1 MNTSVIYYRTV
12 QSVIILSSSNHLT
25 IRIRTERHWSSFEP
39 QNKKLRLI
47 VEVEGKVF
55 ENCRTDYIKW
65 EIVWSPTELSSLEA
79 SVDRILS
86 VETPDENL
94 AESES
99 EAFSHVHP
107 AVTVGL
113 INSPGSHLGYID
125 FRRENRTVRATFS
138 DVKALSDFKDYL
150 LSAAHPKGEE
160 DQAA

>member
-12 QSVIILSSSNHLT
+12 QSVITLTSSNHMT

-55 ENCRTDYIKW
+55 ENGRTDYIKW
-65 EIVWSPTELSSLEA
+65 EIGWSPTDLSNLDA

-86 VETPDENL
+86 AETQGENV
-94 AESES
+94 AECESEIY
-99 EAFSHVHP
+99 SHVHP
-107 AVTVGL
+107 AVTMGL

-125 FRRENRTVRATFS
+125 FRRENRIVRATFS
-138 DVKALSDFKDYL
+138 DAKALTDFKEHL
-150 LSAAHPKGEE
+150 LSSAHTKGEE
-160 DQAA
+160 DKAA